1 MADKHLAI
9 KGGAPR
15 APTLSDA
22 EWTQFASEELSR
34 YLYNSK
40 ASQRNPL
47 VNVRP
52 IDSHLLDDDLP
63 PDIGMLLG
71 MRGWIGTNGQ

>member
-1 MADKHLAI
+1 MTDKHRAI
-9 KGGAPR
+9 QVEVLR

-34 YLYNSK
+34 YLDESK
-40 ASQRNPL
+40 DLERKSF
-47 VNVRP
+47 VSVCP

-63 PDIGMLLG
+63 PNIGMLLG

>member
-1 MADKHLAI
+1 MADKDRTIQGEVL
-9 KGGAPR
+9 R

-34 YLYNSK
+34 YLDNSK
-40 ASQRNPL
+40 GSDQKSL
-47 VNVRP
+47 VNVCS
-52 IDSHLLDDDLP
+52 IDSHRLDDDLP

-71 MRGWIGTNGQ
+71 MRGWIRTNGQ

>member
-1 MADKHLAI
+1 MTDKHRVIQGEVL
-9 KGGAPR
+9 R

-34 YLYNSK
+34 YLDNSK
-40 ASQRNPL
+40 GLERNSF
-47 VNVRP
+47 VSVCP

-63 PDIGMLLG
+63 PDIDMLLG